1 MMGKGLGVIW
11 VVLLIGGV
19 LGSGLFDSNRPR
31 RSLLRIVF
39 LLFRTP
45 FQAQPMVRCGYFSHF
60 DACLCGIVVQYKLRP
75 L

>member
-31 RSLLRIVF
+31 RSVAHC
-39 LLFRTP
+39 LFAFPYP
-45 FQAQPMVRCGYFSHF
+45 FPGPAHGQMWLFFPV
-60 DACLCGIVVQYKLRP
+60 
-75 L
+75 